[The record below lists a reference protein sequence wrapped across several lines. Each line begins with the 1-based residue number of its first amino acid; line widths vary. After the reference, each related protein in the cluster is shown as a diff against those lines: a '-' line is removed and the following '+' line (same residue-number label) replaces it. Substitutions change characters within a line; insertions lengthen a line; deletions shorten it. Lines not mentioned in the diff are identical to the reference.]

1 MKLFKKVKYPNGRRH
16 IYLFGI
22 KIFSY
27 QKQTTKTIITN
38 NIIENKEYIKYC
50 SSETLHKLLCD
61 TFYKNNGIYPNEQ
74 LTTLNHK
81 IQHMMMFDVTPLRTM
96 VADKYTVR
104 NYVKNKI
111 GSDYL
116 IPLLQHWDSINDVS
130 FEKLPNKFVLKY
142 SEGSAKVLM
151 VPNKE
156 KLDLNYVKNKIRY
169 WIYDEYWTHF
179 MEMQYYNSV
188 KKIIVEEMIDTK
200 IEYKL
205 WCFNGIVKFIKIEIM
220 DGFSENGKT
229 EHQYGKYFYPDWT
242 PADFKTIGDEPPY
255 EIKRS
260 QKLKLLIK
268 LAEKLASEFK
278 FVRVDFF
285 ETNSGELKFGE
296 MTLSPAA
303 GNVHFIPESKNTEF
317 GSWL

>member
-27 QKQTTKTIITN
+27 QKQTTNTIITN

-81 IQHMMMFDVTPLRTM
+81 IQHMMMFDVTPLRTI

-169 WIYDEYWTHF
+169 WIYDEYWT
-179 MEMQYYNSV
+179 
-188 KKIIVEEMIDTK
+188 
-200 IEYKL
+200 
-205 WCFNGIVKFIKIEIM
+205 
-220 DGFSENGKT
+220 
-229 EHQYGKYFYPDWT
+229 

-255 EIKRS
+255 EIKRP